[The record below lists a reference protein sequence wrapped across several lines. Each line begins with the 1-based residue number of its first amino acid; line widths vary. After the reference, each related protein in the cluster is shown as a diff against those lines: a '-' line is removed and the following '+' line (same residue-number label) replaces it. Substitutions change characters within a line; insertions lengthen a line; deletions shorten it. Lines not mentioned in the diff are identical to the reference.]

1 MDMIEIHMRE
11 IERKLPRYL
20 EDEIGWSTEKTFSKF
35 NTPEVGKKWKLPDTD
50 FDFSAVI
57 GLSPAGP
64 DKHSVAK
71 FMKEE
76 LKKDYESSW
85 MGLSMPKVKKAG
97 NDSFG
102 GLGSFKT
109 FTPGEMCAIRGMPL
123 F

>member
-1 MDMIEIHMRE
+1 MDMIEIFKAD

-20 EDEIGWSTEKTFSKF
+20 EEKIGWLPEKTFTKF
-35 NTPEVGKKWKLPDTD
+35 NTPEAGKKWKLPDTD
-50 FDFSAVI
+50 FDFSSVV

-64 DKHSVAK
+64 DKHSVAE

-76 LKKDYESSW
+76 LGKDYESSW
-85 MGLSMPKVKKAG
+85 MGLSMPKVKKSG

-102 GLGSFKT
+102 SLKT